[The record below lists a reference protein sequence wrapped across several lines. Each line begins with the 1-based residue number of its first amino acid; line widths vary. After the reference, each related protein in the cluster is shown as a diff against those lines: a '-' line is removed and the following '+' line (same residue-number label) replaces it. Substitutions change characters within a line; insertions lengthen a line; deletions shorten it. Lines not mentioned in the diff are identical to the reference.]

1 MIAWT
6 ASEPVGIQS
15 AEGPPDLELREVV
28 KTFGAVTAVDRISL
42 RIQRGEFV
50 TLLGPSGCGKTTT
63 LRMIAGLEQP
73 SAGAIMIQGVH
84 VEGVPAYRRN
94 VNTVFQN
101 YALFPHMTVF
111 DNVAF
116 GLTVKR
122 HSREEIRRRVQ
133 DILQRIKL
141 PGFEQRRPFQ
151 LSGGQ
156 QQRVALARALVNNPA
171 ILLLDEPLGALD
183 LKLRKDMQ
191 LELKR
196 IQRDVGI
203 TFVYVTHDQEEAL
216 TLSDRIVIM
225 SHGRIEQVGT
235 PVEVYQRPR
244 TRFVADFVGV
254 SNFIHGKVSSASGT
268 RVAVRCNGLGEARAR
283 AGEELAPEAE
293 VHLSVR
299 PESLLL
305 VRERGECRE
314 NSLDATIEEMIYLGP
329 IVQVVVRL
337 KDGTL
342 LQCQDHFA
350 RVAERRFQRGEGVLV
365 TWLEADGLAFRAEG
379 PPPGAPQ
386 NGGAG
391 GRS

>member
-1 MIAWT
+1 MR
-6 ASEPVGIQS
+6 PVGYEE
-15 AEGPPDLELREVV
+15 ATGAGPASGTPDLELRNLE
-28 KTFGAVTAVDRISL
+28 KTFGPVRAVDNISL
-42 RIQRGEFV
+42 RIEKGEFV

-63 LRMIAGLEQP
+63 LRMVAGLEQP
-73 SAGAIMIQGVH
+73 TAGSITIQGQR

-116 GLTVKR
+116 GLAVKR
-122 HSREEIRRRVQ
+122 YARDEIRRRVEE
-133 DILQRIKL
+133 ILARIKL

-183 LKLRKDMQ
+183 LKLRKEMQ

-254 SNFIHGKVSSASGT
+254 SNFIRGT
-268 RVAVRCNGLGEARAR
+268 VRETREKGVTVTLGNLGDARAR
-283 AGEELAPEAE
+283 SGEDLPAGSAVL
-293 VHLSVR
+293 VSVR
-299 PESLLL
+299 PESLVLA
-305 VRERGECRE
+305 RDGTECRE
-314 NSLDATIEEMIYLGP
+314 NVLEATIEEMIYLGP

-337 KDGTL
+337 KDGTA

-350 RVAERRFQRGEGVLV
+350 RVAEKRFHRDEALLI
-365 TWLEADGLAFRAEG
+365 TWPEADGLAFRAEE
-379 PPPGAPQ
+379 
-386 NGGAG
+386 
-391 GRS
+391 

>member
-1 MIAWT
+1 MRPGGYGEAT
-6 ASEPVGIQS
+6 ESRAAGVS
-15 AEGPPDLELREVV
+15 PDLELRNLE
-28 KTFGAVTAVDRISL
+28 KSFGGVRAVDNISL
-42 RIQRGEFV
+42 RIEQGEFV

-63 LRMIAGLEQP
+63 LRMVAGLEQP
-73 SAGAIMIQGVH
+73 TAGSITIQGQR

-122 HSREEIRRRVQ
+122 HAKDEIRRRVEE
-133 DILQRIKL
+133 ILARIKL
-141 PGFEQRRPFQ
+141 PGFAARRPFQ

-225 SHGRIEQVGT
+225 SHGKIEQVGT
-235 PVEVYQRPR
+235 PVEVYQHPR

-254 SNFIHGKVSSASGT
+254 SNFIQGVVREGREKSVSVTLG
-268 RVAVRCNGLGEARAR
+268 GLGDARAR
-283 AGEELAPEAE
+283 SGEEFSPGTPVL
-293 VHLSVR
+293 VSVR
-299 PESLLL
+299 PESLVLA
-305 VRERGECRE
+305 RDRAECRE
-314 NSLDATIEEMIYLGP
+314 NLLEATIEEMIYLGP
-329 IVQVVVRL
+329 VVQVVVRL

-350 RVAERRFQRGEGVLV
+350 RVAEKGFRRSEDILI
-365 TWLEADGLAFRAEG
+365 TWLPADGLAFKAED
-379 PPPGAPQ
+379 
-386 NGGAG
+386 
-391 GRS
+391 

>member
-1 MIAWT
+1 MK
-6 ASEPVGIQS
+6 PGGY
-15 AEGPPDLELREVV
+15 AEATGSRAAGGAPDLELRNLE
-28 KTFGAVTAVDRISL
+28 KTFGAVRAVNDISL
-42 RIQRGEFV
+42 RIERGEFV

-63 LRMIAGLEQP
+63 LRMVAGLEQP
-73 SAGAIMIQGVH
+73 TAGSIIIQGQR

-122 HSREEIRRRVQ
+122 HARDEIRRRVEE
-133 DILQRIKL
+133 ILARIKL
-141 PGFEQRRPFQ
+141 PGFAGRRPFQ

-183 LKLRKDMQ
+183 LKLRKEMQ

-225 SHGRIEQVGT
+225 SHGKIEQVGT
-235 PVEVYQRPR
+235 PVEVYQHPR

-254 SNFIHGKVSSASGT
+254 SNFIRGIVREGRERAVSVT
-268 RVAVRCNGLGEARAR
+268 LGSLGDARAR
-283 AGEELAPEAE
+283 SGEEFLPGTP
-293 VHLSVR
+293 VLVSVR
-299 PESLLL
+299 PESLVLA
-305 VRERGECRE
+305 RDRTECRE
-314 NSLDATIEEMIYLGP
+314 NLLEATIEEMIYLGS

-342 LQCQDHFA
+342 LQCQDHYA
-350 RVAERRFQRGEGVLV
+350 RVAEKGFRRDEGVLI
-365 TWLEADGLAFRAEG
+365 TWLPADGLAFKAEE
-379 PPPGAPQ
+379 
-386 NGGAG
+386 
-391 GRS
+391 

>member
-1 MIAWT
+1 MR
-6 ASEPVGIQS
+6 PVGYVETTG
-15 AEGPPDLELREVV
+15 AEPTSGTPDLELRNLV
-28 KTFGAVTAVDRISL
+28 KEFTGGVTAVDNISL
-42 RIQRGEFV
+42 RIEKGEFV

-63 LRMIAGLEQP
+63 LRMVAGLDHP
-73 SAGAIMIQGVH
+73 TAGSIVIQGRH

-101 YALFPHMTVF
+101 YALFPHMSVF

-122 HSREEIRRRVQ
+122 HAKDEVRGHVEEM
-133 DILQRIKL
+133 LARIKL
-141 PGFEQRRPFQ
+141 PGFGHRRPFQ

-156 QQRVALARALVNNPA
+156 QQRVALARALVNHPA

-183 LKLRKDMQ
+183 LKLRKEMQ

-244 TRFVADFVGV
+244 TKFVADFVGV
-254 SNFIHGKVSSASGT
+254 SNFIRGRVRDAKGNAVTVTLGDLGDIRGSGGKD
-268 RVAVRCNGLGEARAR
+268 
-283 AGEELAPEAE
+283 LAEGAT
-293 VHLSVR
+293 VLVSVR

-305 VRERGECRE
+305 ARDRTECRE
-314 NSLDATIEEMIYLGP
+314 NILEATIEEMIYLGSL
-329 IVQVVVRL
+329 VQVVVRL
-337 KDGTL
+337 EDGTI

-350 RVAERRFQRGEGVLV
+350 RVAEKGFQRGEAVLI
-365 TWLEADGLAFRAEG
+365 TWPEADGLAFTAEE
-379 PPPGAPQ
+379 
-386 NGGAG
+386 
-391 GRS
+391 

>member
-1 MIAWT
+1 MK
-6 ASEPVGIQS
+6 PGGY
-15 AEGPPDLELREVV
+15 AEATGSRAAGGAPDLELRNLE
-28 KTFGAVTAVDRISL
+28 KTFGAVRAVNDISL
-42 RIQRGEFV
+42 RIERGEFV

-63 LRMIAGLEQP
+63 LRMVAGLEQP
-73 SAGAIMIQGVH
+73 TAGSIIIQGQR

-122 HSREEIRRRVQ
+122 HARDEIRRRVEE
-133 DILQRIKL
+133 ILARIKL
-141 PGFEQRRPFQ
+141 PGFAGRRPFQ

-183 LKLRKDMQ
+183 LKLRKEMQ

-225 SHGRIEQVGT
+225 SHGRIEQIGT
-235 PVEVYQRPR
+235 PIEVYQRPR

-254 SNFIHGKVSSASGT
+254 SNFIQGT
-268 RVAVRCNGLGEARAR
+268 VQATRETGVTVAVGTLGAVCAPSSEALP
-283 AGEELAPEAE
+283 AGAP
-293 VHLSVR
+293 VLLCVR
-299 PESLLL
+299 PESLVLA
-305 VRERGECRE
+305 RERAECRE
-314 NSLDATIEEMIYLGP
+314 NTLEATIEEMIYLGP

-337 KDGTL
+337 KDGTF

-350 RVAERRFQRGEGVLV
+350 RVAGKAFQRGDEVLV
-365 TWLEADGLAFRAEG
+365 TWLVAD
-379 PPPGAPQ
+379 
-386 NGGAG
+386 
-391 GRS
+391 

>member
-1 MIAWT
+1 MTTGEPA
-6 ASEPVGIQS
+6 AST
-15 AEGPPDLELREVV
+15 PDLELRNLV
-28 KTFGAVTAVDRISL
+28 KEFTGGVTAVDNISL
-42 RIQRGEFV
+42 QIEKGEFV

-63 LRMIAGLEQP
+63 LRMVAGLEQP
-73 SAGAIMIQGVH
+73 TAGSIVIQGRH

-101 YALFPHMTVF
+101 YALFPHMSVF

-122 HSREEIRRRVQ
+122 QPKGEIRRRVEE
-133 DILQRIKL
+133 ILARIKL
-141 PGFEQRRPFQ
+141 PGFAHRRPFQ

-183 LKLRKDMQ
+183 LKLRKEMQ

-244 TRFVADFVGV
+244 TKFVADFVGV
-254 SNFIHGKVSSASGT
+254 SNFIRG
-268 RVAVRCNGLGEARAR
+268 RVREAMEHAVTVALGDLGDIRAR
-283 AGEELAPEAE
+283 SGGDMAAGAAVL
-293 VHLSVR
+293 VSVR

-305 VRERGECRE
+305 ARDRTECRE
-314 NSLDATIEEMIYLGP
+314 NLLEASIEEMIYLGP

-337 KDGTL
+337 KDGTV

-350 RVAERRFQRGEGVLV
+350 RVAEKGFHRGEAVLI
-365 TWLEADGLAFRAEG
+365 TWLEADGLAF
-379 PPPGAPQ
+379 
-386 NGGAG
+386 AG
-391 GRS
+391 EE

>member
-1 MIAWT
+1 MNSVIHTGTRSGGRAAGT
-6 ASEPVGIQS
+6 
-15 AEGPPDLELREVV
+15 PDLELRNLV
-28 KTFGAVTAVDRISL
+28 KEFSGGVTAVDNISL
-42 RIQRGEFV
+42 CIEKGEFV

-63 LRMIAGLEQP
+63 LRMVAGLEQP
-73 SAGAIMIQGVH
+73 TAGAITIQGQRVD
-84 VEGVPAYRRN
+84 GVPAYRRN

-122 HSREEIRRRVQ
+122 KRKDEIRRRV
-133 DILQRIKL
+133 DEILTRIKL
-141 PGFEQRRPFQ
+141 PGFAHRRPFQ

-183 LKLRKDMQ
+183 LKLRKEMQ

-225 SHGRIEQVGT
+225 SHGKIEQVGS

-254 SNFIHGKVSSASGT
+254 SNFIHGMARGT
-268 RVAVRCNGLGEARAR
+268 TDQFVTLTLGSLGEARAKSAEALP
-283 AGEELAPEAE
+283 AGTSAF
-293 VHLSVR
+293 VSVR
-299 PESLLL
+299 PESVVLA
-305 VRERGECRE
+305 RERAECRE
-314 NSLDATIEEMIYLGP
+314 NVLEATIEEMIYLGP
-329 IVQVVVRL
+329 IVQVVARL

-350 RVAERRFQRGEGVLV
+350 RVAEKGFRRGEDVLI
-365 TWLEADGLAFRAEG
+365 TWLAADGLAFRAEES
-379 PPPGAPQ
+379 
-386 NGGAG
+386 
-391 GRS
+391 RT

>member
-1 MIAWT
+1 VNPGTRIDSTKPELAAGT
-6 ASEPVGIQS
+6 
-15 AEGPPDLELREVV
+15 PDLELRNLV
-28 KTFGAVTAVDRISL
+28 KEFTGGVKAVDNISL
-42 RIQRGEFV
+42 RIEKGEFV

-63 LRMIAGLEQP
+63 LRMVAGLEQP
-73 SAGAIMIQGVH
+73 TAGSVILQGQR

-101 YALFPHMTVF
+101 YALFPHMSVF

-122 HSREEIRRRVQ
+122 HSKEEIRRRVEEM
-133 DILQRIKL
+133 LARIKL
-141 PGFEQRRPFQ
+141 PGFAQRRPFQ

-183 LKLRKDMQ
+183 LKLRKEMQ

-225 SHGRIEQVGT
+225 SQGRIEQVGT
-235 PVEVYQRPR
+235 PVEVYQQPR

-254 SNFIHGKVSSASGT
+254 SNFIRGT
-268 RVAVRCNGLGEARAR
+268 VRDTTDQLVTVALGDLGEARAKSGEDLP
-283 AGEELAPEAE
+283 AGAP
-293 VHLSVR
+293 VLLSVR
-299 PESLLL
+299 PESLVLA
-305 VRERGECRE
+305 RERTECRE
-314 NSLDATIEEMIYLGP
+314 NVLDASIEEMIYLGS

-337 KDGTL
+337 KDGTI

-350 RVAERRFQRGEGVLV
+350 RVAEKQFHRGEGVLI
-365 TWLEADGLAFRAEG
+365 TWLESDSLAFT
-379 PPPGAPQ
+379 
-386 NGGAG
+386 AG
-391 GRS
+391 E

>member
-1 MIAWT
+1 
-6 ASEPVGIQS
+6 
-15 AEGPPDLELREVV
+15 VV
-28 KTFGAVTAVDRISL
+28 KHFGGVTAVDRVSL

-73 SAGAIMIQGVH
+73 SAGAIMIQGAH

-122 HSREEIRRRVQ
+122 HGREEIRRRVQ

-141 PGFEQRRPFQ
+141 PGFDQRRPFQ

-183 LKLRKDMQ
+183 LKLRKEMQ

-254 SNFIHGKVSSASGT
+254 SNFIPG
-268 RVAVRCNGLGEARAR
+268 RVAAAGATSVVIRWDTLGEARAR
-283 AGEELAPEAE
+283 TGEDLASETP
-293 VHLSVR
+293 VQVCVR

-305 VRERGECRE
+305 VRERAECRE
-314 NSLDATIEEMIYLGP
+314 NVLPATIEEMIYLGP

-350 RVAERRFQRGEGVLV
+350 RVAEKGFHRGEGVLV
-365 TWLEADGLAFRAEG
+365 TWLEADGLAFKAEEQ
-379 PPPGAPQ
+379 PLGAPQ

>member
-1 MIAWT
+1 MPSAT
-6 ASEPVGIQS
+6 AFERETVRSG
-15 AEGPPDLELREVV
+15 EGTPDLELRRVV
-28 KTFGAVTAVDRISL
+28 KTFGQVVAVDDISL
-42 RIQRGEFV
+42 RIERGEFV

-63 LRMIAGLEQP
+63 LRMVAGLEQP
-73 SAGAIMIQGVH
+73 TAGSIMIQGQH
-84 VEGVPAYRRN
+84 VEGVPAFRRN

-101 YALFPHMTVF
+101 YALFPHMSVF

-116 GLTVKR
+116 GLTIKR
-122 HSREEIRRRVQ
+122 HSKDEIKRRV
-133 DILQRIKL
+133 DEILARIKL

-183 LKLRKDMQ
+183 LKLRKEMQ

-225 SHGRIEQVGT
+225 SHGKIEQAGN

-244 TRFVADFVGV
+244 TKFVADFVGV
-254 SNFIHGKVSSASGT
+254 SNFIRGTVREATETAVSVSLE
-268 RVAVRCNGLGEARAR
+268 GLGVLRAR
-283 AGEELAPEAE
+283 CGEGLEAGTSVL
-293 VHLSVR
+293 VSVR

-305 VRERGECRE
+305 VRERSECRE
-314 NSLDATIEEMIYLGP
+314 NALEATIEEMIYLGSL
-329 IVQVVVRL
+329 VQVVVRL
-337 KDGTL
+337 RDGTM

-350 RVAERRFQRGEGVLV
+350 RVADKGFHRDESVLV
-365 TWLEADGLAFRAEG
+365 TWLEADGLAFRAEE
-379 PPPGAPQ
+379 
-386 NGGAG
+386 
-391 GRS
+391 

>member
-1 MIAWT
+1 MTGAHAGSPTELEST
-6 ASEPVGIQS
+6 ADRPT
-15 AEGPPDLELREVV
+15 ADTPDLELTNLV
-28 KTFGAVTAVDRISL
+28 KAFGSTNAVDSISL
-42 RIQRGEFV
+42 RVLKGEFV

-63 LRMIAGLEQP
+63 LRMVAGLEQ
-73 SAGAIMIQGVH
+73 STSGLIAIQGQV
-84 VEGVPAYRRN
+84 VNDVPAYRRD

-101 YALFPHMTVF
+101 YALFPHMSVF

-116 GLTVKR
+116 GLTVRRAAKG
-122 HSREEIRRRVQ
+122 EIRRRV
-133 DILQRIKL
+133 DEMLARIKL
-141 PGFEQRRPFQ
+141 PGFAHRRPFE

-183 LKLRKDMQ
+183 LKLRKEMQ

-225 SHGRIEQVGT
+225 SHGRIEQIGS

-254 SNFIHGKVSSASGT
+254 SNFIRGVVRERNGRAATVALSELGQVRVGGGADPVPGAS
-268 RVAVRCNGLGEARAR
+268 VLV
-283 AGEELAPEAE
+283 
-293 VHLSVR
+293 SVR

-305 VRERGECRE
+305 VRNRTECGD
-314 NSLDATIEEMIYLGP
+314 NVLSATIEEMIYLGSL
-329 IVQVVVRL
+329 VTVVIRL
-337 KDGTL
+337 ADGTM

-350 RVAERRFQRGEGVLV
+350 RVAEKSFERGDQVLV
-365 TWLEADGLAFRAEG
+365 TWGERDGLVFPAE
-379 PPPGAPQ
+379 
-386 NGGAG
+386 
-391 GRS
+391 